1 MLVSTGQ
8 RLISWV
14 DNNLPTDGG
23 LKYDN
28 GKLLMSLID
37 PKFVQGVAEVLTFG
51 ASKYAPNSW
60 KTVPDAK
67 RRYEDA
73 LLRHTYKY
81 LEGELYDEESNLE
94 HLKHMACNIMFLLYL
109 NKENTNDTTL

>member
-1 MLVSTGQ
+1 MENSE
-8 RLISWV
+8 
-14 DNNLPTDGG
+14 G

-51 ASKYAPNSW
+51 ANKYAPNSW
-60 KTVPDAK
+60 QTVPDAK

-81 LEGELYDEESNLE
+81 LEGELKDKESGLE

-109 NKENTNDTTL
+109 NKENTNGTALQNGFNN

>member
-1 MLVSTGQ
+1 MSEQAGQ
-8 RLISWV
+8 I
-14 DNNLPTDGG
+14 PTNEG

-51 ASKYAPNSW
+51 ANKYAPNSW
-60 KTVPDAK
+60 QTVPDAK

-109 NKENTNDTTL
+109 NKVKTHDTTLQNGCNN